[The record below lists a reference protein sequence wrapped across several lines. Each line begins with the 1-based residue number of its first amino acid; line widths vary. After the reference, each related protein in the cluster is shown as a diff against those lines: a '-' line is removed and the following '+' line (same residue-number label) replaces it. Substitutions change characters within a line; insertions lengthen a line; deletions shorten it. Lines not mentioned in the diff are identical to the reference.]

1 MCIRD
6 RNNCGYIFGHN
17 CGAELL
23 LQGTGTT
30 SQILVSNYKTTGNVN
45 MRTGGDV
52 SYNIVQTVPTGAT
65 LLLTNFN
72 SNGWGYTTYNGKS
85 GWMSTNTSYMV
96 KEEAVSYTHLDVY
109 KRQV

>member
-1 MCIRD
+1 M
-6 RNNCGYIFGHN
+6 
-17 CGAELL
+17 L

-85 GWMSTNTSYMV
+85 GWMSTYGKRRSISNKWNIY
-96 KEEAVSYTHLDVY
+96 SYTT
-109 KRQV
+109 K